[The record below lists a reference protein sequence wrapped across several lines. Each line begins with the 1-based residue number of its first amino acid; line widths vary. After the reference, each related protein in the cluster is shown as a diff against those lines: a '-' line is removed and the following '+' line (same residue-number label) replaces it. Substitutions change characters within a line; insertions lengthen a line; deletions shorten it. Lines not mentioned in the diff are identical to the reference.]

1 MNDSEAIQR
10 LKKGDISGLEHFV
23 LRYQVK
29 AIRAAFLIT
38 HDEHQAEDV
47 VQDTFLTSY
56 QRSRSFDERRPF
68 EPWFMRSVCRNA
80 IKAAQRQAKTVS
92 IDAEDGEALI
102 DRLADW
108 GDSLEAQV
116 ERAEL
121 GRQLWSTLQRLSP
134 RQRAAIVQR
143 YYLDMNEREMSEALT
158 VSQGTVKWLLNAAR
172 QRLRDLLNLEKSLP

>member
-10 LKKGDISGLEHFV
+10 LKKGDISGLEHLV

-29 AIRAAFLIT
+29 AIRAAFLIV

-56 QRSRSFDERRPF
+56 QRIRSFDERRPF
-68 EPWFMRSVCRNA
+68 EPWLMRSVCHNA
-80 IKAAQRQAKTVS
+80 IKAAQRQAKNVS
-92 IDAEDGEALI
+92 IDAEDGAALI

-108 GDSLEAQV
+108 DNTLEAQV

-121 GRQLWSTLQRLSP
+121 RRRLWATLQRLSP

-158 VSQGTVKWLLNAAR
+158 VSHGTVKWLLNAAR
-172 QRLRDLLNLEKSLP
+172 RRLRDLLNLERSLP